1 MLSRTEV
8 ALSGSVST
16 DESRDD
22 RTYEPPAFEE
32 LGSFTEL
39 TQGRRGNPFFFDCF
53 GTSAV

>member
-1 MLSRTEV
+1 MLSSASAE
-8 ALSGSVST
+8 G
-16 DESRDD
+16 
-22 RTYEPPAFEE
+22 YEAPTFEE